1 MIETRLGEFEE
12 VMLLL
17 VGILGENAYAFRLAE
32 EFKRQTGRNVSV
44 GATHS
49 ALDRLEGKG
58 FLTSKT
64 GAPTNERGGRSKRIF
79 SLTASGRR
87 VLRDARDF
95 RMSLWNQF
103 PAFSG
108 EVNFSFA

>member
-1 MIETRLGEFEE
+1 M
-12 VMLLL
+12 LL

-32 EFKRQTGRNVSV
+32 EFRSQTGRQVSV

-58 FLTSKT
+58 FLTSRLGSST
-64 GAPTNERGGRSKRIF
+64 AERGGRSKRIF
-79 SLTASGRR
+79 SITASGKR

-95 RMSLWNQF
+95 RMSLWKQY
-103 PAFSG
+103 PAISG
-108 EVNFSFA
+108 GLNFSHA